1 MPMIDF
7 SAMATRPVK
16 QAAQTKV
23 HPLTS
28 IRFFAAFYVVL
39 YHTRWGV
46 TPGSALDQ
54 SLSMGTASVSFF
66 FLLSGYILALVYL
79 RDGQPV
85 PKRKFYVARFAR
97 IYPLY
102 FAAGAVARFSW
113 ARQIL
118 WRNVLS
124 GAYALLLIT
133 SLILFLPLSIPVLPV
148 QKFLAYE
155 HRLGYKPQDSETHD
169 ATILPQ
175 FYADRFGWT
184 DLVEQ
189 VNAIYHALPPNE
201 QAITGIFAGNY
212 GQASAINILG
222 EHDGLPTAISGH
234 QNYWIWGPRG
244 YTGQETIIIT
254 ESSPEEMSQYYAS
267 CKVMAMRANPLAMP
281 WEKGPIYLCH
291 GRKAGYAA
299 DWKDLKY
306 YY

>member
-1 MPMIDF
+1 
-7 SAMATRPVK
+7 MAHSDKDVK
-16 QAAQTKV
+16 LSPGGFLLAQVMTLN
-23 HPLTS
+23 PLTVLLWLPGVLWLLFAKS
-28 IRFFAAFYVVL
+28 ARQVRFLGVMYVL
-39 YHTRWGV
+39 FL
-46 TPGSALDQ
+46 PFMMALHAKD
-54 SLSMGTASVSFF
+54 
-66 FLLSGYILALVYL
+66 YYLA
-79 RDGQPV
+79 P
-85 PKRKFYVARFAR
+85 

-189 VNAIYHALPPNE
+189 VNAIYRALPPNE

-281 WEKGPIYLCH
+281 WEHGPIYLCY
-291 GRKAGYAA
+291 GRKATYAA
-299 DWKDLKY
+299 DWKDLKHY
-306 YY
+306 H